1 MTKKE
6 WKDHIGNSCDFCY
19 YLSDECEEFLNE
31 ECELLHGKVMEL
43 GAFGEIEIG
52 VFIENGCLVGLLT
65 NDADVTGDRRKMNV
79 AKFRKI
85 NFCPMCGRKI
95 EKHSMPESSVVSEE
109 VSE

>member
-65 NDADVTGDRRKMNV
+65 NDADVTEDRRKMNV

-85 NFCPMCGRKI
+85 NIIRHVHFKKGVLYEQRRIGTRSC
-95 EKHSMPESSVVSEE
+95 
-109 VSE
+109 